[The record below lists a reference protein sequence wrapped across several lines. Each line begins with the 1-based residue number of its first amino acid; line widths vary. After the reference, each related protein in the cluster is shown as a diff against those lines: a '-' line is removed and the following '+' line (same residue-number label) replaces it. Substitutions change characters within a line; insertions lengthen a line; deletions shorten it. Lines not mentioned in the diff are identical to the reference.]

1 MGDGMEPGYR
11 ILEHPADVGIESWGP
26 TFPEA
31 LSAAVSGLVSLL
43 IDPAT
48 VEPAEQRNIAV
59 SADDNEALVVRVLS
73 EILFLF
79 DGARFAPKS
88 LHVQSYSGM
97 SVRGF
102 VSGEPLKPKK
112 HEIRLDVKAVTYHQL
127 SVQHL
132 PGGVS
137 ITVYLDI

>member
-1 MGDGMEPGYR
+1 MEPGYR
-11 ILEHPADVGIESWGP
+11 ILEHPADVGIESWGL

-31 LSAAVSGLVSLL
+31 LSMAVSGMVSVL

-48 VEPAEQRNIAV
+48 VDPVEQRIIEV
-59 SADDNEALVVRVLS
+59 SADDNEVLVVRVLS

-88 LHVQSYSGM
+88 LHVQSYSEM

-102 VSGEPLKPKK
+102 VSGEPLQPMK

-127 SVQHL
+127 SVTHL
-132 PGGVS
+132 PEG
-137 ITVYLDI
+137 ITIKVYLDI

>member
-1 MGDGMEPGYR
+1 MEPGYR
-11 ILEHPADVGIESWGP
+11 ILEHPADVGIESWGL

-31 LSAAVSGLVSLL
+31 LSMAVSGMVSVL

-48 VEPAEQRNIAV
+48 VDPVEQRIIEV
-59 SADDNEALVVRVLS
+59 SADDNEVLVVRVLS

-88 LHVQSYSGM
+88 LHVQSYSEM

-102 VSGEPLKPKK
+102 VSGEPLQPMK
-112 HEIRLDVKAVTYHQL
+112 HELRLDVKAVTYHQL
-127 SVQHL
+127 SVTHL
-132 PGGVS
+132 PEG
-137 ITVYLDI
+137 ITIKVYLDI